1 MNLISILSLT
11 VAALAVF
18 IGPVLSARSTKYS
31 MLGSM
36 RQKWIND
43 LRALISE
50 ISSTCLHYFQTG
62 YEDRTEKEYQHIT
75 YLEHQIIFMINPNEL
90 GHQELVKTIR
100 DMICALE
107 SGKQGNSKF
116 ILSHKQLLKYGRTV
130 LKKEWNTIKNS

>member
-1 MNLISILSLT
+1 MNSISILSLI

-18 IGPVLSARSTKYS
+18 IGPVFSARSTKYS

-50 ISSTCLHYFQTG
+50 ISSTCLHYFQSG

-75 YLEHQIIFMINPNEL
+75 YLEYQIIFMINPNEVD
-90 GHQELVKTIR
+90 HQELMKAIR
-100 DMICALE
+100 DMISALE
-107 SGKQGNSKF
+107 SGNQGNSKF
-116 ILSHKQLLKYGRTV
+116 IVSHKKLVKCGRTV